1 MINSVDGKV
10 TEGRAFCASGCAKK
24 KNTHEKWITDRIC
37 KFQYV
42 TNLRVV
48 LNMYGI
54 PKNCSLECVRTV
66 EDELIGPG
74 QHQTVWPARKLGA
87 ANLRDALKV
96 LKVDR
101 MGGDVL

>member
-1 MINSVDGKV
+1 MCF
-10 TEGRAFCASGCAKK
+10 RMRKK

-48 LNMYGI
+48 LNMYEI